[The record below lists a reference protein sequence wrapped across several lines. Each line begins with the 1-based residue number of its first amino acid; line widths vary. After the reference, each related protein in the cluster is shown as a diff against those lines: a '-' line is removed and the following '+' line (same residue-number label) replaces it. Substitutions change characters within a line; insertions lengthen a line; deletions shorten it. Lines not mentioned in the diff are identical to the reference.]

1 MVSRRPEAVH
11 HPSLAGP
18 ARADHVGTTGGGPA
32 AAAPPAA
39 VPMPPAPAL
48 QWGPCADDVD
58 PEFECA
64 TMTVPLDYANPTG
77 QQIGIAVIRLPAASG
92 RREGAV
98 LLNPGGPGG
107 SGYDFAANASAVL
120 DRELGLDGRFDLV
133 GFDPRGVDRSGGLR
147 CQTDAE
153 IDVSVYFDDT
163 PDSPEEAAQLDALD
177 RAFGAACMARYGDTL
192 RHYSTDNTAR
202 DMDMIR
208 AGLGDPQI
216 SYLGISYGTFL
227 GAIYATLFPGNVRAM
242 VLDSASERTG
252 ETSLQGTVT
261 QLGGFEGAFNNWA
274 AWCEEG
280 TECAFSDL
288 DVAARWDRLYASLDA
303 RPVKSDRGQA
313 VNQVVLM
320 TATIASMY
328 NELSWPAL
336 GTALAEAESGDGT
349 ALLALSDEYNG
360 RREDGTYETI
370 FQANPVISCA
380 SGLQQPDPRD
390 PAVLLAELQ
399 AAAPRFSRGI
409 GISDMRDT
417 CLDFLAQNPLPT
429 IPSYAGTAPVLV
441 VGGLNDPATPFRWA
455 EEMTA
460 MMGPS
465 AVLLTF
471 TGEGHGQ
478 VLSSNCVTEIEG
490 DGAVGHAAATAG
502 RLVRP
507 RPGRAAT
514 GVLGPDPGAA
524 GRRSARRGPDD
535 RPGARL
541 AADGDVRRRVVP
553 HRRSRSRRSGLRDGA
568 RGPRLQRAPVR
579 HDHARRSDG
588 DPHARAGQHHRGT
601 RRHHPAGRTVR
612 GRRLRR
618 GRPDRACRP
627 GIRDRPRVPAR
638 LSNGD
643 HADAGRRRR
652 DGVADPVEHRV
663 PQIGADSVR
672 LRRRQPI
679 DRDDAVDHV
688 GHDRRPR
695 ATLHPDRD
703 RAALG
708 GAPHRAVEPDGPRRG
723 AKARRREPVRT
734 RHPGENLGGVGE
746 HHGGRSR
753 RAQRGRLLHVST
765 MTEQLSQSFRRD
777 GGQTR
782 RR

>member
-1 MVSRRPEAVH
+1 MPRRAIVVAASSLVLTAVVSTTAAGAAGSPEGPKPSTTLPSPVQPAPAV
-11 HPSLAGP
+11 P
-18 ARADHVGTTGGGPA
+18 AVPTTL
-32 AAAPPAA
+32 PPAA
-39 VPMPPAPAL
+39 AL
-48 QWGPCADDVD
+48 QWGACEDDVD

-107 SGYDFAANASAVL
+107 SGYDFAANASVVL
-120 DRELGLDGRFDLV
+120 DRELGLDGRFDLI

-153 IDVSVYFDDT
+153 IDLAVYFDDT

-177 RAFGAACMARYGDTL
+177 RAFGSACVAKYGDTL

-208 AGLGDPQI
+208 AALGDPQI

-227 GAIYATLFPGNVRAM
+227 GAIYATLFPNNVRAM

-261 QLGGFEGAFNNWA
+261 QLGGFEGAFANWA

-280 TECAFSDL
+280 TECAFTDL

-490 DGAVGHAAATAG
+490 AVLSGMRLPQPGASCDPDPDV
-502 RLVRP
+502 P
-507 RPGRAAT
+507 RPAFW
-514 GVLGPDPGAA
+514 D
-524 GRRSARRGPDD
+524 
-535 RPGARL
+535 
-541 AADGDVRRRVVP
+541 
-553 HRRSRSRRSGLRDGA
+553 
-568 RGPRLQRAPVR
+568 QIPV
-579 HDHARRSDG
+579 
-588 DPHARAGQHHRGT
+588 
-601 RRHHPAGRTVR
+601 PAGV
-612 GRRLRR
+612 GPL
-618 GRPDRACRP
+618 
-627 GIRDRPRVPAR
+627 
-638 LSNGD
+638 
-643 HADAGRRRR
+643 
-652 DGVADPVEHRV
+652 VADPTIDLALGLPPTEMYADVWFLTGDPAAVEAAYRTALQGLNFNV
-663 PQIGADSVR
+663 LPSDTTALAGATVI
-672 LRRRQPI
+672 P
-679 DRDDAVDHV
+679 
-688 GHDRRPR
+688 
-695 ATLHPDRD
+695 TLAPDNTEVLVVIIPP
-703 RAALG
+703 AALSEDG
-708 GAPHRAVEPDGPRRG
+708 DFAEAAPLAPE
-723 AKARRREPVRT
+723 
-734 RHPGENLGGVGE
+734 
-746 HHGGRSR
+746 
-753 RAQRGRLLHVST
+753 
-765 MTEQLSQSFRRD
+765 
-777 GGQTR
+777 GQGFVIVLAFPPA
-782 RR
+782 